1 MPTIN
6 YQDDYK
12 IRYEVDYEYK
22 STPNGEVLD
31 ITTKIYDPRVYGEE
45 PTGYILNRKT
55 YIKGQISI
63 TRQVIRQEDDG
74 YTIIAEGGT
83 QQVTEDKNQ
92 YIQVDGLFFDNLFK
106 YGLNYSVVADE
117 EGSVDD
123 GSAFVDIYDT
133 SNSCIWGIVDGAGS
147 IVPSADNILTFI
159 DVW

>member
-1 MPTIN
+1 
-6 YQDDYK
+6 
-12 IRYEVDYEYK
+12 
-22 STPNGEVLD
+22 
-31 ITTKIYDPRVYGEE
+31 
-45 PTGYILNRKT
+45 
-55 YIKGQISI
+55 
-63 TRQVIRQEDDG
+63 
-74 YTIIAEGGT
+74 
-83 QQVTEDKNQ
+83 NQ
-92 YIQVDGLFFDNLFK
+92 YIQVDGLFYDNLFK